1 MEKIRVGV
9 IGVGYLGQFHA
20 EKYAKMEDVELVG
33 VVDIDRG
40 RAREIAKRNGTVP
53 YYHHSELFGKVQA
66 VSIAVPTALHHA
78 IAKDCLLQGLDVLV
92 EKPLSERL
100 EEADELIA
108 LAQAGHRVL
117 QVGHLER
124 FSGAMLAVRGLVE
137 SPLFVES
144 HRLGLFSRRGTDVD
158 VVLDLMIHDI
168 DILLSWVD
176 SKVTEIHAVG
186 IPILTHHIDIANAR
200 IEFENGCIANLTAS
214 RVSREKTRRIRLFQ
228 PSGYLSI
235 DFLGQRV
242 SMARKVVSPERGAP
256 EIVTEEIPVEKVDPL
271 EREIRSFVESVRER
285 KEASVSGRDGRRA
298 LDVAHQIVKKIFE
311 RVTTYR
317 SWKTFLR

>member
-1 MEKIRVGV
+1 MGV

-20 EKYAKMEDVELVG
+20 EKYAKLDGVELVG
-33 VVDIDRG
+33 VVDIDRS
-40 RAREIAKRNGTVP
+40 RAREIAKRNETAA
-53 YYHHSELFGKVQA
+53 YYHHGDLFGKVQA
-66 VSIAVPTALHHA
+66 VSIAVPTALHYA

-92 EKPLSERL
+92 EKPLSGSL

-108 LAQAGHRVL
+108 LAQSGHRVL

-124 FSGAMLAVRGLVE
+124 FSGPMLAVKGLVKN
-137 SPLFVES
+137 PLFVES
-144 HRLGLFSRRGTDVD
+144 HRLGLFTKRGTDVD
-158 VVLDLMIHDI
+158 VVLDLMIHDL

-176 SKVTEIHAVG
+176 SKVSEIHAVG

-228 PSGYLSI
+228 PSGYLSL
-235 DFLGQRV
+235 DFLAQRV
-242 SMARKVVSPERGAP
+242 SMTKKVLSAQGLP
-256 EIVTEEIPVEKVDPL
+256 EIVTEEVPVERVDPL
-271 EREIRSFVESVRER
+271 EMEIRSFVESVRER

-298 LDVAHQIVKKIFE
+298 LDVAHQIVRKIFE
-311 RVTTYR
+311 RVTTFR
-317 SWKTFLR
+317 SWKAFLP

>member
-1 MEKIRVGV
+1 MGV

-20 EKYAKMEDVELVG
+20 EKYAKLDGVELVG
-33 VVDIDRG
+33 VVDIDRS
-40 RAREIAKRNGTVP
+40 RAREIAKRNETTA
-53 YYHHSELFGKVQA
+53 YYHHGDLFGKVQA
-66 VSIAVPTALHHA
+66 VSIAVPTALHYA

-92 EKPLSERL
+92 EKPLSGSL

-108 LAQAGHRVL
+108 LAQSGHRVL

-124 FSGAMLAVRGLVE
+124 FSGPMLAVKGLVKN
-137 SPLFVES
+137 PLFVES
-144 HRLGLFSRRGTDVD
+144 HRLGLFTRRGTDVD
-158 VVLDLMIHDI
+158 VVLDLMIHDL

-176 SKVTEIHAVG
+176 SKVSEIHAVG

-228 PSGYLSI
+228 PSGYLSL
-235 DFLGQRV
+235 DFLAQRV
-242 SMARKVVSPERGAP
+242 SRTKKVLSVQQGLP
-256 EIVTEEIPVEKVDPL
+256 EIVTEEIPVERVDPL
-271 EREIRSFVESVRER
+271 EMEIRSFVESVRER

-298 LDVAHQIVKKIFE
+298 LDVAHQIVRKIFE
-311 RVTTYR
+311 RVTTFR
-317 SWKTFLR
+317 SWKMFLP

>member
-1 MEKIRVGV
+1 METIRVGV

-20 EKYAKMEDVELVG
+20 EKYAKLDGVELVG
-33 VVDIDRG
+33 VVDIDRS
-40 RAREIAKRNGTVP
+40 RAREIAKRNETAA
-53 YYHHSELFGKVQA
+53 YYHHGDLFGKVQA
-66 VSIAVPTALHHA
+66 VSIAVPTALHYA

-92 EKPLSERL
+92 EKPLSGSL

-108 LAQAGHRVL
+108 LAQSGHRVL

-124 FSGAMLAVRGLVE
+124 FSGPMLAVKGLVKN
-137 SPLFVES
+137 PLFVES
-144 HRLGLFSRRGTDVD
+144 HRLGLFTKRGTDVD
-158 VVLDLMIHDI
+158 VVLDLMIHDL

-176 SKVTEIHAVG
+176 SKVSEIHAVG

-228 PSGYLSI
+228 PSGYLSL
-235 DFLGQRV
+235 DFLAQRV
-242 SMARKVVSPERGAP
+242 SMTKKVLSAQGLP
-256 EIVTEEIPVEKVDPL
+256 EIVTEEVPVERVDPL
-271 EREIRSFVESVRER
+271 EMEIRSFVESVRER

-298 LDVAHQIVKKIFE
+298 LDVAHQIVRKIFE
-311 RVTTYR
+311 RVTTFR
-317 SWKTFLR
+317 SWKAFLP

>member
-1 MEKIRVGV
+1 VGV

-20 EKYAKMEDVELVG
+20 EKYAKLDGVELVG
-33 VVDIDRG
+33 VVDIDRS
-40 RAREIAKRNGTVP
+40 RAREIAKRNETAA
-53 YYHHSELFGKVQA
+53 YYHHGDLFGKVQA
-66 VSIAVPTALHHA
+66 VSIAVPTALHYA

-92 EKPLSERL
+92 EKPLSGSL

-108 LAQAGHRVL
+108 LAQSGHRVL

-124 FSGAMLAVRGLVE
+124 FSGPMLAVKGLVKN
-137 SPLFVES
+137 PLFVES
-144 HRLGLFSRRGTDVD
+144 HRLGLFTKRGTDVD
-158 VVLDLMIHDI
+158 VVLDLMIHDL

-176 SKVTEIHAVG
+176 SKVSEIHAVG

-228 PSGYLSI
+228 PSGYLSL
-235 DFLGQRV
+235 DFLAQRV
-242 SMARKVVSPERGAP
+242 SMTKKVLSAQGLP
-256 EIVTEEIPVEKVDPL
+256 EIVTEEVPVERVDPL
-271 EREIRSFVESVRER
+271 EMEIRSFVESVRER

-298 LDVAHQIVKKIFE
+298 LDVAHQIVRKIFE
-311 RVTTYR
+311 RVTTFR
-317 SWKTFLR
+317 SWKAFLP

>member
-1 MEKIRVGV
+1 VETIRVGV

-20 EKYAKMEDVELVG
+20 EKYAKLDGVELVG
-33 VVDIDRG
+33 VVDIDRS
-40 RAREIAKRNGTVP
+40 RAREIAKRNETAA
-53 YYHHSELFGKVQA
+53 YYHHGDLFGKVQA
-66 VSIAVPTALHHA
+66 VSIAVPTALHYA

-92 EKPLSERL
+92 EKPLSGSL

-108 LAQAGHRVL
+108 LAQSGHRVL

-124 FSGAMLAVRGLVE
+124 FSGPMLAVKGLVKN
-137 SPLFVES
+137 PLFVES
-144 HRLGLFSRRGTDVD
+144 HRLGLFTKRGTDVD
-158 VVLDLMIHDI
+158 VVLDLMIHDL

-176 SKVTEIHAVG
+176 SKVSEIHAVG

-228 PSGYLSI
+228 PSGYLSL
-235 DFLGQRV
+235 DFLAQRV
-242 SMARKVVSPERGAP
+242 SMTKKVLSAQGLP
-256 EIVTEEIPVEKVDPL
+256 EIVTEEVPVERVDPL
-271 EREIRSFVESVRER
+271 EMEIRSFVESVRER

-298 LDVAHQIVKKIFE
+298 LDVAHQIVRKIFE
-311 RVTTYR
+311 RVTTFR
-317 SWKTFLR
+317 SWKAFLP